1 MLNRDVDYALV
12 GHNFYAFLLSIS
24 LLQKGKKV
32 LVLDDNRFNYGDFF
46 TSSLTCLDVAL
57 LKEWGEQ
64 SQLEP
69 LKNLD
74 QYLSPTNV
82 TFNIGRRQFVL
93 GDSPHRNIRE
103 LARKYPEVFLPPGF
117 DQDFFKHEHLINE
130 FNTQFFE
137 LGRALAAHLYHPK
150 KKNNFNQH
158 FFQVLPLK
166 CKEFFDHFLSLFMK
180 PDFPSVDEQSD
191 FHAFV
196 FMMRGFFQSRLSV
209 SGSKLELL
217 HLMTCLISPF
227 YKLDH
232 ERLVSDLLNIHSS
245 LGGEFKKLNLSD
257 LKFQQGLLKSF
268 ELESFDGVIKPQK
281 VAFIGGYPVGLPI
294 KLKTGPSRSF
304 YCLQVNCKFKNELL
318 PLFINKKFV
327 FSSKIKVG
335 TDRPFWEVNFG
346 GDSAVFNLI
355 TNKKEGTKI
364 SFIKDKMLELLL
376 SDLKYIFP
384 ECEWAIDDRADLDMH
399 FTLDVFL
406 EDKNFYAH
414 LKNNFAFKK
423 RVVEVIEDSAP
434 LFMSTLKNVTY
445 FGPYN
450 EEALGTYSS
459 LIEMKNWRDRL

>member
-12 GHNFYAFLLSIS
+12 GHNFYAFLLSIG

-57 LKEWGEQ
+57 LKEWGAQ

-82 TFNIGRRQFVL
+82 TFNIGKRQFVL
-93 GDSPHRNIRE
+93 GDSPHRNMRE
-103 LARKYPEVFLPPGF
+103 LARKYPEVFLPPNL
-117 DQDFFKHEHLINE
+117 DLDFFKHEHLIHE
-130 FNTQFFE
+130 FNSQFFE
-137 LGRALAAHLYHPK
+137 LGQVLAAQFYKPN
-150 KKNNFNQH
+150 KKNNFNQN
-158 FFQVLPLK
+158 FFQVLPIK
-166 CKEFFDHFLSLFMK
+166 CKEFYDHFLSLFLK
-180 PDFPSVDEQSD
+180 PDFLSVDDQAD

-209 SGSKLELL
+209 TGSKLELL
-217 HLMTCLISPF
+217 HLLTCLISPF

-232 ERLVSDLLNIHSS
+232 ERLVQDLLSIHSS

-304 YCLQVNCKFKNELL
+304 YCLQVKLKFKSELL
-318 PLFINKKFV
+318 PLFRQKKFV
-327 FSSKIKVG
+327 FTSKIKVG
-335 TDRPFWEVNFG
+335 TDRPFWEVNF
-346 GDSAVFNLI
+346 DNHSATFNLI

-364 SFIKDKMLELLL
+364 DFIKDKMLDLLL
-376 SDLKYIFP
+376 SDLRYLFP
-384 ECEWAIDDRADLDMH
+384 ESEWEIEENSTSDMH

-406 EDKNFYAH
+406 EDKNFKAH

-423 RVVEVIEDSAP
+423 RVVDVFEDSAP
-434 LFMSTLKNVTY
+434 LFMSSLKNVTY